1 MAAGWKPSETSGG
14 FFLQKSFLFFWKR
27 EKEFYLSDMNNT
39 QTHNTMSESRK
50 RMIQSHQEF
59 LAKLESKSEKSQAD
73 LINIE
78 ITKDVLSE
86 LHHIA

>member
-1 MAAGWKPSETSGG
+1 M
-14 FFLQKSFLFFWKR
+14 
-27 EKEFYLSDMNNT
+27 EKMFYIWDMNNT
-39 QTHNTMSESRK
+39 QTHSTMSESRK
-50 RMIQSHQEF
+50 RMIKSHQEF

-86 LHHIA
+86 LHYIA